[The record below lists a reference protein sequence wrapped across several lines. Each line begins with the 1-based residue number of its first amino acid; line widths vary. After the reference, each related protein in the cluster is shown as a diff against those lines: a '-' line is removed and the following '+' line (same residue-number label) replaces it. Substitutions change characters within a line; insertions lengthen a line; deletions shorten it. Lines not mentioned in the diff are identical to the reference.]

1 MATHQLC
8 WPLAILFYC
17 CSFFRSFFFRCLISE
32 VARLIV
38 TMFDVTQIYIN
49 SVTYLGAPPPGGPK
63 TSKFRRD
70 LIANISGTQQD
81 VINRK
86 TALQTTDTP
95 AQANLIRCILV
106 HKRRK
111 LGPDF

>member
-49 SVTYLGAPPPGGPK
+49 SVTYLGAPP
-63 TSKFRRD
+63 R
-70 LIANISGTQQD
+70 
-81 VINRK
+81 V
-86 TALQTTDTP
+86 
-95 AQANLIRCILV
+95 AQKHQSFGAT
-106 HKRRK
+106 
-111 LGPDF
+111 